1 MKNKKV
7 LIGTIVG
14 IVVVAVIIVAVIGLG
29 KDENNTESPT
39 ETTTE
44 EAVIE
49 IPTDIEDDTT
59 EPETL
64 VEDDD
69 MLKIEDV
76 DTVTEKPNTN
86 GNTVKVDKPVVE
98 NENRNDNAQG
108 IVING
113 DADTNIYSCGKSGHH
128 CESKET
134 HNFIVS
140 LENKGCHHCGSHSC
154 KSFYTT
160 DEWGNACYDETKC
173 PQYDVKKDA
182 LKYCQDCGKPTG
194 RGYNGTC
201 TKFVEDTVCPDCNEP
216 VKARTCHSH

>member
-29 KDENNTESPT
+29 KDENNTEPT
-39 ETTTE
+39 TGITTE

-86 GNTVKVDKPVVE
+86 ENTVKVDKPVEE

-108 IVING
+108 IVIDG
-113 DADTNIYSCGKSGHH
+113 DDDTSIYSCGVNGHRCH
-128 CESKET
+128 NKEA
-134 HNFIVS
+134 HNITTM

-173 PQYDVKKDA
+173 PQYNVKKDP
-182 LKYCQDCGKPTG
+182 LKYCQDCGKPVGTG
-194 RGYNGTC
+194 SNGTC
-201 TKFVEDTVCPDCNEP
+201 VHFTVDTKCPDCNKS
-216 VKARTCHSH
+216 VKAKTCHSH

>member
-29 KDENNTESPT
+29 KDEKNTEPT
-39 ETTTE
+39 TEITTE
-44 EAVIE
+44 EAVID

-86 GNTVKVDKPVVE
+86 ENAVKVDKPVVE

-113 DADTNIYSCGKSGHH
+113 DADTNIYSCGKSSHH

-134 HNFIVS
+134 HDFIVS

-160 DEWGNACYDETKC
+160 DEWGNACYDESKC
-173 PQYDVKKDA
+173 PQYNVKKDA
-182 LKYCQDCGKPTG
+182 LKYCQACGKPTG
-194 RGYNGTC
+194 NGYKGTC
-201 TKFVEDTVCPDCNEP
+201 TNFVNDTICPDCNEP

>member
-29 KDENNTESPT
+29 KDENNTEPT
-39 ETTTE
+39 TEITTE

-86 GNTVKVDKPVVE
+86 ENAVKVDKPVVE

-113 DADTNIYSCGKSGHH
+113 DADTSIYSCGKSGHH

-134 HNFIVS
+134 HDFIVS

>member
-29 KDENNTESPT
+29 KDENNTEPT
-39 ETTTE
+39 TEITTE
-44 EAVIE
+44 EAVID

-86 GNTVKVDKPVVE
+86 GNTVKVDKPVEE

-173 PQYDVKKDA
+173 PQYNVKKDPERTE
-182 LKYCQDCGKPTG
+182 YDT
-194 RGYNGTC
+194 
-201 TKFVEDTVCPDCNEP
+201 FVFTYRTVEYGGQ
-216 VKARTCHSH
+216 RQHRRR

>member
-29 KDENNTESPT
+29 KDENNTEPT
-39 ETTTE
+39 TEITTE

-76 DTVTEKPNTN
+76 DTVTEKSNTN
-86 GNTVKVDKPVVE
+86 ENTVKVDKPVVE
-98 NENRNDNAQG
+98 NENRNENGQG
-108 IVING
+108 IIING

-134 HNFIVS
+134 HDFIVS

>member
-14 IVVVAVIIVAVIGLG
+14 IVVVAVIIVAVIGLD
-29 KDENNTESPT
+29 KDENNTEATT
-39 ETTTE
+39 EITTE
-44 EAVIE
+44 EAVIN
-49 IPTDIEDDTT
+49 IPSDIEDDTT

-76 DTVTEKPNTN
+76 DTVTEKANSN
-86 GNTVKVDKPVVE
+86 ENTVKVDKPVEE
-98 NENRNDNAQG
+98 NENRNDNVQG
-108 IVING
+108 IVIDG
-113 DADTNIYSCGKSGHH
+113 DDDTSIYSCGVSGHRCH
-128 CESKET
+128 NKEA
-134 HNFIVS
+134 HNITTM

-173 PQYDVKKDA
+173 PQYNVKQDP
-182 LKYCQDCGKPTG
+182 LKYCQDCGKPVGTG
-194 RGYNGTC
+194 SNGTC
-201 TKFVEDTVCPDCNEP
+201 VHFTVDTKCPDCNES
-216 VKARTCHSH
+216 VKAKTCHSH

>member
-29 KDENNTESPT
+29 KDENNTESTT

-134 HNFIVS
+134 HDFIVS

>member
-29 KDENNTESPT
+29 KDENNTEPT
-39 ETTTE
+39 TEITTE

-76 DTVTEKPNTN
+76 NTVTDKPNTN
-86 GNTVKVDKPVVE
+86 ENTVKVDKPVEE
-98 NENRNDNAQG
+98 NENRN
-108 IVING
+108 
-113 DADTNIYSCGKSGHH
+113 
-128 CESKET
+128 SKC
-134 HNFIVS
+134 
-140 LENKGCHHCGSHSC
+140 L
-154 KSFYTT
+154 
-160 DEWGNACYDETKC
+160 
-173 PQYDVKKDA
+173 
-182 LKYCQDCGKPTG
+182 
-194 RGYNGTC
+194 
-201 TKFVEDTVCPDCNEP
+201 
-216 VKARTCHSH
+216 

>member
-29 KDENNTESPT
+29 KDENNTEPT
-39 ETTTE
+39 TEITTE
-44 EAVIE
+44 EALIE

-86 GNTVKVDKPVVE
+86 ENTVKVEKPVEE

-113 DADTNIYSCGKSGHH
+113 DADTSIYSCGKSGHH

-134 HNFIVS
+134 HDFIVS

>member
-29 KDENNTESPT
+29 KDENNTEPT
-39 ETTTE
+39 TEITTE
-44 EAVIE
+44 EAVID

-86 GNTVKVDKPVVE
+86 ENAVKVDKPVVE

-134 HNFIVS
+134 HDFIVS
-140 LENKGCHHCGSHSC
+140 LENKGCPHCGSHSC

-173 PQYDVKKDA
+173 PQYNVKKDP
-182 LKYCQDCGKPTG
+182 LKYCQDCGKPIG
-194 RGYNGTC
+194 KGDNGTC
-201 TKFVEDTVCPDCNEP
+201 VHFTVDTKCPDCNEP

>member
-29 KDENNTESPT
+29 KDENNTEPT
-39 ETTTE
+39 TEITTE

-86 GNTVKVDKPVVE
+86 ENTVKVDKPVEE

-113 DADTNIYSCGKSGHH
+113 DADTSIYSCGKSGHH

-134 HNFIVS
+134 HDFIVS